1 MECRKWLGNNCLSLH
16 NSQITGMQTCN
27 STGTQLAYGV
37 FQRQNRNLDKS
48 EVHLEKE
55 ERGEGESGE
64 TESGE
69 GQWKREEEGREGGKE
84 EGGKEEEKKV
94 EEKAFL
100 F

>member
-1 MECRKWLGNNCLSLH
+1 MGNNCFSLH

-37 FQRQNRNLDKS
+37 FQRQNRNLDRS

-55 ERGEGESGE
+55 KRGEGESGE
-64 TESGE
+64 
-69 GQWKREEEGREGGKE
+69 GQRKRE

-100 F
+100 V